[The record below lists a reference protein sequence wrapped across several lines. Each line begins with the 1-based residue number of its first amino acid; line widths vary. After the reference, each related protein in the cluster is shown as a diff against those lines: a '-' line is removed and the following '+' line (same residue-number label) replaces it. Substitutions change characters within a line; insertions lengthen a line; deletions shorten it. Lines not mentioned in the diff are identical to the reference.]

1 MNPDL
6 HVELDGALSAVL
18 DDMQNALAELA
29 GVLEDER
36 AALLAGDVAALDT
49 AGARKQTLM
58 RSLEQLDAE
67 RVQLGRNA
75 PQIAAALEAR
85 WQAMLP
91 TLRSCRDMNQRNGQV
106 VGQRLA
112 SVRRALSILTGREPD
127 SDVYGR
133 RGSLHT
139 RSQSHPLA
147 EA

>member
-36 AALLAGDVAALDT
+36 AALLAGDVAALDA
-49 AGARKQTLM
+49 AGTRKQALM
-58 RSLEQLDAE
+58 RALEQLDTE
-67 RVQLGRNA
+67 RLQLGRNA
-75 PQIAAALEAR
+75 PQAAAALEAR
-85 WQAMLP
+85 WQALLP

-127 SDVYGR
+127 DGVYGR

>member
-1 MNPDL
+1 MTPDL
-6 HVELDGALSAVL
+6 HVELDGALGAVL
-18 DDMQNALAELA
+18 DDMQAALAELA

-36 AALLAGDVAALDT
+36 TALLAGDVTALDT
-49 AGARKQTLM
+49 AGTRKQALM
-58 RSLEQLDAE
+58 RTLEQLDAE

-75 PQIAAALEAR
+75 PQAAVALEAR

-91 TLRSCRDMNQRNGQV
+91 MLRSCRDMNQRNGQV

-127 SDVYGR
+127 DGVYGR

-139 RSQSHPLA
+139 RSRSHPLA